1 MSGGHFGYIQYRIN
15 DAVEQ
20 MEADLANPDSY
31 ANSMEQ
37 DIRDSLMLCLA
48 RLKEASIRLQRADWL
63 LSGDDGEESYRRR
76 LAEDLE
82 SML

>member
-82 SML
+82 AML

>member
-20 MEADLANPDSY
+20 MEADLANPYSY

-76 LAEDLE
+76 LAADLE
-82 SML
+82 AML

>member
-1 MSGGHFGYIQYRIN
+1 MSGGHFNYIQYRIN

-20 MEADLANPDSY
+20 MEADLANPESY
-31 ANSMEQ
+31 ANSMER
-37 DIRDSLMLCLA
+37 DIRDSLVLCLS

-63 LSGDDGEESYRRR
+63 LSGDDGEDSYRRR

-82 SML
+82 GLL